1 MAIVAADKNFD
12 IYLSSTPPSQIR
24 FRVLNANSNFKLRI
38 SFYHPTF
45 DRIDLYKNSKF
56 VAPTNSYYSNSKM
69 ILFDP
74 TSKIASLKPTY
85 LNESGTNLY
94 YKYEKKMFFTMSG
107 SDVIDLKKTVVVNL
121 KFSVPQ
127 NSDDAFFDPVNL
139 VKNFAKLLGVD
150 ESKIRRVEIV
160 SASRKRRSPRDINDK
175 QIIISIYENPVDLI
189 TDKDQITTIE
199 NNFVKLESEIINKF
213 TTGQLQAYTLQQ
225 FGVQLNSL
233 VMEKTILG
241 NSTEIEITKIKKVLV
256 VQEAAGCNAQVPCS
270 TQPILKILDENVI
283 IF

>member
-1 MAIVAADKNFD
+1 
-12 IYLSSTPPSQIR
+12 
-24 FRVLNANSNFKLRI
+24 
-38 SFYHPTF
+38 
-45 DRIDLYKNSKF
+45 
-56 VAPTNSYYSNSKM
+56 
-69 ILFDP
+69 
-74 TSKIASLKPTY
+74 
-85 LNESGTNLY
+85 
-94 YKYEKKMFFTMSG
+94 MSG

-175 QIIISIYENPVDLI
+175 QIVITIYENPVDLI